1 MNITSNRLDTDRQLL
16 DSVDIETEYLSA
28 INASD
33 SVNPHEIYD
42 ELRKEGPVHRG
53 DVLTDELGMGYSM
66 AAPAG
71 NREVFTFLDFETLH
85 FAYRNSDVFSSTVL
99 QETIGRV
106 QGLNVIQLDP
116 PEHTRH
122 RELLRR
128 AFDKK
133 RLDEW
138 RTHLVGP
145 IVQDLLD
152 QLTPRGAGDLM
163 AELAL
168 WLPIRVVHFLLRLP
182 EDQLQNFH
190 KMAVGLQIIKIRP
203 DLATASSNLLAEL
216 LGELIRQQRAE
227 RVPDTILDDLIT
239 ARAEGHEPFDD
250 EEILSFMRV
259 LLPAGGE
266 TTTRGLG
273 SLLVGLLND
282 PAQLEL
288 LREDRSRMTAA
299 IDEALRWESPT
310 SFTYRIATK
319 DIEVAGVPIPAGSGI
334 NLCVAAANRDP
345 ARWEDPHT
353 FDITRK
359 PRANVAFGFGAH
371 VCIGM
376 HLARTEMGVAMN
388 EILDRMPGLRVAP
401 GAAAPTVGGT
411 TFRSPSALPVV
422 WNIEHSDKELA

>member
-1 MNITSNRLDTDRQLL
+1 MSTTSAATTSADQQLL
-16 DSVDIETEYLSA
+16 EGVDIHAEYEAA
-28 INASD
+28 INAPRAVD
-33 SVNPHEIYD
+33 PHAIYD
-42 ELRKEGPVHRG
+42 ELRKQGPVHRG

-66 AAPAG
+66 AAALG

-85 FAYRNSDVFSSTVL
+85 FAYRNPAIFSSTVL

-106 QGLNVIQLDP
+106 QGINLIQLDP

-122 RELLRR
+122 RELLRK

-138 RTHLVGP
+138 RTDLVGP
-145 IVQDLLD
+145 IVDDLISNLA
-152 QLTPRGAGDLM
+152 PKGSGDLM
-163 AELAL
+163 SQLAL
-168 WLPIRVVHFLLRLP
+168 WLPIRVVHYLLRLP
-182 EDQLQNFH
+182 DDQLEDFH

-203 DLATASSNLLAEL
+203 DLATASSNLLASL
-216 LGELIRQQRAE
+216 LGELIDEQRREPVAG
-227 RVPDTILDDLIT
+227 TILDDLIT
-239 ARAEGHEPFDD
+239 ARAEGYDPLTD
-250 EEILSFMRV
+250 EEILAFMRV

-282 PAQLEL
+282 QDQLDL
-288 LREDRSRMTAA
+288 LREDRTRMTAA

-310 SFTYRIATK
+310 SFTYRLTTQ
-319 DIEVAGVPIPAGSGI
+319 DVEVAGVKIPAGSGI

-345 ARWEDPHT
+345 ARWDDPHT
-353 FDITRK
+353 FDIRRK

-376 HLARTEMGVAMN
+376 HLARTEMNVAMN
-388 EILDRMPGLRVAP
+388 GILDNMPGLRVSP
-401 GAAAPTVGGT
+401 GSPRPEVAGS
-411 TFRSPSALPVV
+411 TFRSPTAISCV
-422 WNIEHSDKELA
+422 WDV